1 MGSGR
6 WLFKAL
12 MGLTLATAGASLGA
26 AEPQPAIGLITKTET
41 NPFFVKMREGAQAEA
56 RKQGVRLLTA
66 AGRRDGDN
74 AGQVTAIENMVAAG
88 ARALLI
94 TPSDAQA
101 IVPALRKARAR
112 GVLVL
117 ALDSATEPLD
127 AVDALFATDNFR
139 AGQLIGRY
147 ARTALA
153 GRAPRIV
160 MLDLF
165 PGHPVG
171 AQRHNGFLD
180 GFGIKAPAAG
190 STQLGTSP
198 AVLCMADTAGDQARA
213 QTAMENCL
221 QRARDVNVVYT
232 INEPAAAGAFSAL
245 QRAGHDKDVIV
256 VSVDGGCAGV
266 ADVGRGRIA
275 ATAQQYPLRMAE
287 LGVAAAAQFIRSGQR
302 PRGYVDTGV
311 SLVARGPLAGIQS
324 LDVAAGTRQCWGE
337 R

>member
-1 MGSGR
+1 MNRTS
-6 WLFKAL
+6 AL
-12 MGLTLATAGASLGA
+12 LHTLLLLPLLA
-26 AEPQPAIGLITKTET
+26 AAAQPQPQPTIGLITKTET
-41 NPFFVKMREGAQAEA
+41 NPFFVKMREGAEAEA
-56 RKQGVRLLTA
+56 RKQGVRLITA

-117 ALDSATEPLD
+117 ALDSATDPLD
-127 AVDALFATDNFR
+127 AVDALFATDNYR

-147 ARTALA
+147 TRAALA
-153 GRAPRIV
+153 TRAPRIV

-180 GFGIKAPAAG
+180 GIGFKAPAAT
-190 STQLGTSP
+190 STQLGSNP

-232 INEPAAAGAFSAL
+232 INEPAAAGAWSAL
-245 QRAGHDKDVIV
+245 KRAGREKGVLV

-266 ADVGRGRIA
+266 ADVNRGAIA

-287 LGVAAAAQFIRSGQR
+287 LGVAAAAQFIRTGQR
-302 PRGYVDTGV
+302 PKGYTDTGV
-311 SLVARGPLAGIQS
+311 SLVTRAPLAGIES
-324 LDVAAGTRQCWGE
+324 LDVAAGTRLCWGA

>member
-1 MGSGR
+1 MNRTS
-6 WLFKAL
+6 AL
-12 MGLTLATAGASLGA
+12 LHTLLLLPLLA
-26 AEPQPAIGLITKTET
+26 AAAQPQPTVGLITKTET
-41 NPFFVKMREGAQAEA
+41 NPFFVKMREGAEAEA
-56 RKQGVRLLTA
+56 RKQGVRLITA

-117 ALDSATEPLD
+117 ALDSATDPLD
-127 AVDALFATDNFR
+127 AVDALFATDNYR

-147 ARTALA
+147 ARAAL
-153 GRAPRIV
+153 GTRAPRMV

-180 GFGIKAPAAG
+180 GFGFKAPAARSTLLG
-190 STQLGTSP
+190 SNP

-232 INEPAAAGAFSAL
+232 INEPAAAGAWSAL
-245 QRAGHDKDVIV
+245 KRAGREKGVLV

-266 ADVGRGRIA
+266 ADVNRGAIA

-287 LGVAAAAQFIRSGQR
+287 LGVAAAAQFIRTGQR
-302 PRGYVDTGV
+302 PKGYTDTGV
-311 SLVARGPLAGIQS
+311 SLVTRAPLAGIES
-324 LDVAAGTRQCWGE
+324 LDVAAGTRLCWGA